1 MIFIITSL
9 FLGIIITFYYNKNI
23 NLSFILTALLITII
37 FYIIFYFL
45 GSTKIEN
52 FSNDMNFNNYYKYN
66 DSDSNNFN
74 IFDYLE
80 DDENTFQPKAHP
92 YLSIPEEDNENNII
106 EEENE
111 IIVLP
116 PINNVPVLP
125 PINNVNVPVI
135 ELPKETIQY
144 SPPDLNNIFMNT
156 PTPGNVPIQSTNG
169 YGPLNIN
176 ISYNSQ
182 NKANEIDTHKKEN
195 IKIEEDNVFVNK
207 RNMNRNLGEINSRIH
222 NNSDWVYGQNA
233 WTNNPDYYIPNKYN
247 DNFNNKENN
256 NANNDTNNNV
266 NNNVNNDTNNNV
278 NNKDNIFRQSDLIK
292 KQNNK
297 VYNIPQFL
305 NNIINNS
312 DNKYHNNG
320 KVCPMSIN
328 TPWTEYMSGDSE
340 PEPFN
345 L

>member
-45 GSTKIEN
+45 GSTKIEK

-80 DDENTFQPKAHP
+80 DDENTLQPKASP
-92 YLSIPEEDNENNII
+92 YLLIPEEDNKNII
-106 EEENE
+106 EEEVE
-111 IIVLP
+111 IIESP
-116 PINNVPVLP
+116 SINNVEPVM
-125 PINNVNVPVI
+125 

-144 SPPDLNNIFMNT
+144 NTSPDLNNIIMNT
-156 PTPGNVPIQSTNG
+156 PTPGNFPIPSTNG

-195 IKIEEDNVFVNK
+195 IKIEEDNVFLHK

-233 WTNNPDYYIPNKYN
+233 WTNNPDYYIPNK
-247 DNFNNKENN
+247 DIDKFNNSTNN
-256 NANNDTNNNV
+256 NSSNNNDANND
-266 NNNVNNDTNNNV
+266 VNNDSNNNS
-278 NNKDNIFRQSDLIK
+278 NNNSNSNINNILFQQSDLIK

-305 NNIINNS
+305 NNIINNPN
-312 DNKYHNNG
+312 NKYHNNG

>member
-1 MIFIITSL
+1 MFNKNMIFIITSL

-23 NLSFILTALLITII
+23 DLSFILTALLITII

-45 GSTKIEN
+45 GSTKIEK

-80 DDENTFQPKAHP
+80 DDENILQPKASP
-92 YLSIPEEDNENNII
+92 YVSIPEEDNKNDII
-106 EEENE
+106 EEENT
-111 IIVLP
+111 IIESP
-116 PINNVPVLP
+116 PINDLNVQ
-125 PINNVNVPVI
+125 PII
-135 ELPKETIQY
+135 ELPKETTQY
-144 SPPDLNNIFMNT
+144 SAPDLNNIFMNT
-156 PTPGNVPIQSTNG
+156 PTPGNIPIPTTNG

-195 IKIEEDNVFVNK
+195 IKIEEDNVFLNK
-207 RNMNRNLGEINSRIH
+207 RHINRNLGEINSRIH

-233 WTNNPDYYIPNKYN
+233 WTNNPDYYIPNKAI
-247 DNFNNKENN
+247 DKFNNSTNYNSARNN
-256 NANNDTNNNV
+256 DANNDA
-266 NNNVNNDTNNNV
+266 NNDSNN
-278 NNKDNIFRQSDLIK
+278 ISFQQSDLIK

-312 DNKYHNNG
+312 DNKYHTNG
-320 KVCPMSIN
+320 KVCPMAIN